1 MQDTAGAKAGPEH
14 GRSHLIIFKYSSV
27 SIFELVKEFK
37 SIIIRSDG
45 CQSSVMMLGPFVCMM
60 CSVRLCRA
68 EPLNVI

>member
-1 MQDTAGAKAGPEH
+1 MQDAAGAKAGAGTLP
-14 GRSHLIIFKYSSV
+14 SHLIIFKYSSV